1 MSLDLELP
9 QISARSRRKTRP
21 MSLLAFSIAAI
32 VLAVTPG
39 PGIAYVVART
49 VAGGRSEG
57 LASCLGTGIGG
68 MLHVLAAAL
77 GLSLIVAQSAFAFN
91 LVKYIGAAYLIYL
104 GVRLLL
110 RKDDAVAP
118 EAVTSQGARRALVE
132 GVVVEAMNVKTA
144 LFFLAFLPQ
153 FVSPG
158 EPLVPQLVLLG
169 TICVVLNTLVDVVAV
184 FAAHRLLKSSTAR
197 AARAR
202 LLTRASGF
210 TMIGLGAYLA
220 LARREAQ

>member
-1 MSLDLELP
+1 MSF
-9 QISARSRRKTRP
+9 
-21 MSLLAFSIAAI
+21 LAFLLAAI

-57 LASCLGTGIGG
+57 LASCFGTGIGG

-77 GLSLIVAQSAFAFN
+77 GLSLIVAQSAVAFN
-91 LVKYIGAAYLIYL
+91 LVKYLGAAYLVYL
-104 GVRLLL
+104 GIRLLL
-110 RKDDAVAP
+110 RRDQDLAVKPIASLG
-118 EAVTSQGARRALVE
+118 VRRALAE
-132 GVVVEAMNVKTA
+132 GIVVEALNVKTA

-153 FVSPG
+153 FVSLS

-169 TICVVLNTLVDVVAV
+169 SICVALNTLIDVFAV
-184 FAAHRLLKSSTAR
+184 FAAARLLKSEAAR

-202 LLTRASGF
+202 LLTRISGV
-210 TMIGLGAYLA
+210 TMLGLGTYLA
-220 LARREAQ
+220 LVKRTR